1 MTPIEI
7 KCEILCE
14 LYMDYSDDPRYSD
27 FLQVHDIGIPC
38 AYLLVTDKAI
48 LTDSGRE
55 SVEQTW
61 QALCDLLEIDS
72 NGEYEDLYDMFVG
85 GA

>member
-1 MTPIEI
+1 MTSIKI
-7 KCEILCE
+7 KCEVLYE

-55 SVEQTW
+55 SVEETW
-61 QALCDLLEIDS
+61 QEFCNLLEIDS
-72 NGEYEDLYDMFVG
+72 YGDYEDLYDMFVG